1 MSLGKRLFTGAGA
14 SVVEHL
20 TKACALFISTPLMV
34 RHLGPEGYG
43 QWLLGMAILGYLAM
57 VDLGL
62 SFSVSRFLSSA
73 IGAKDEEKQGA
84 IVHISQRY
92 FRIMGWAVALGSVV
106 TSPLTLLML
115 GRNENSLHLIIAI
128 IICGCTLA
136 LRFRFRIPG
145 LLLRSN
151 VRYDLLAGASI
162 VRVITQTTCLCLV
175 LIMGGGI
182 LGVGLVQGCCDVLEL
197 ALQRY
202 FSKKLRFAVFKE
214 SLAMSAEYLSNLKR
228 EIFHFTRDYMLA
240 GFADTLRFQAGPM
253 VLGSVRGARDIAV
266 YSTALRLILTY
277 VDIINAAFGGGVL
290 MAFGQLHGAGE
301 SHRLEK
307 EFRRLAKITA
317 GFAAWAM
324 GGIVLFAQPFLHRWL
339 GAEFDESFALIL
351 ILALPY
357 GLVGMQFPAY
367 SLLAAMGRQR
377 DLMWMSCIGGLT
389 TALFTIGA
397 GIYWG
402 ATGVATVLGIEV
414 LAASL
419 VVSPWLMR
427 RCLHLNPLSY
437 LGLDVFLPGFKA
449 LLLPVTAA
457 CLMHEWLVPDFGLL
471 FTAGCVYTAAFIL
484 PAPLLLLDTEGRQI
498 LKQMIGIR
506 FH

>member
-1 MSLGKRLFTGAGA
+1 MSKRLLTGAGV
-14 SVVEHL
+14 SVLEHI
-20 TKACALFISTPLMV
+20 TKVSALFISTPLMV
-34 RHLGPEGYG
+34 RHLGQEGYG
-43 QWLLGMAILGYLAM
+43 QWLLGMVILGYLAM

-73 IGAKDEEKQGA
+73 IGAKDEEKQAA

-92 FRIMGWAVALGSVV
+92 FRLMGWAVALGSLLA
-106 TSPLTLLML
+106 SPLTLLIL
-115 GRNENSLHLIIAI
+115 GRIENSLHLIIAI
-128 IICGCTLA
+128 IVCGCALA

-162 VRVITQTTCLCLV
+162 VRVLLQTSCLCLV

-182 LGVGLVQGCCDVLEL
+182 LGVGLVQGGGDLLEL
-197 ALQRY
+197 ALQRF

-214 SLAMSAEYLSNLKR
+214 SLTMSAEYLSNLKR
-228 EIFHFTRDYMLA
+228 EMFHFTRDYMLT

-253 VLGSVRGARDIAV
+253 VLGSVRGARDIAI

-277 VDIINAAFGGGVL
+277 VDITNAAFGGGVL

-324 GGIVLFAQPFLHRWL
+324 CGIVLFAQPFLHRWL
-339 GAEFDESFALIL
+339 GTEFDESYAIIL

-367 SLLAAMGRQR
+367 NLLAAMGRQH
-377 DLMWMSCIGGLT
+377 DLMWVSCIGGVA

-397 GIYWG
+397 GIQWG
-402 ATGVATVLGIEV
+402 VTGVATVLGIEM
-414 LAASL
+414 LIFSS
-419 VVSPWLMR
+419 VVAPWLIY

-437 LGLDVFLPGFKA
+437 LGLDVLWPGFKA
-449 LLLPVTAA
+449 LLLPLTVAA
-457 CLMHEWLVPDFGLL
+457 LMHEWLVADYELL
-471 FTAGCVYTAAFIL
+471 FTAGCVYTAAFVL
-484 PAPLLLLDTEGRQI
+484 PAPLLLLDGEGRQI
-498 LKQMIGIR
+498 LKRLVG
-506 FH
+506 F